1 MAKYVVTYQETLA
14 RTLIVEGNSYDEA
27 MDKLMNAFECG
38 DVELTMEDY
47 VCDSGCIMYIM
58 PATDVDERWYRNLD
72 EFTN

>member
-14 RTLIVEGNSYDEA
+14 RTLIVEADSYDEA
-27 MDKLMNAFECG
+27 EEKMMNAVECG

-47 VCDSGCIMYIM
+47 LCDSGYVVDVS
-58 PATDVDERWYRNLD
+58 PATAGDQTWYRHLD

>member
-14 RTLIVEGNSYDEA
+14 RTLIVEGNSYDDA
-27 MDKLMNAFECG
+27 MDKLMNAVERG

-47 VCDSGCIMYIM
+47 QHDSGCILDIT